1 MISWSVVDTSD
12 GFIQIYDWDEFVL
25 QPGNVNSLKFQ
36 VDLCIGYLPCSIS
49 MNGNKSGQIHR
60 IDEGSL
66 RCFASSGC
74 TRISFKTVT
83 FVCVGNASHPVIKI
97 QGSELTIR
105 NSSFTGCYSDTDGG
119 VIQSYDGS
127 FISIYDSYFAS
138 LHAAGFGGAIGIVG
152 SSLNIVNSHFHNC
165 SSINGGGAI
174 WATDYECYGS
184 DSKGKSIL
192 NINSSSFQECS
203 SRGFGGAVMTNGQF
217 VMSAIMNS
225 RFEKCN
231 TETNGGALSINS
243 LSLLS
248 LFHSSFTNNSAEGT
262 GGGALHVQNA
272 SLFFSISS
280 CKLLPESSIFNG
292 NTALRGGGGVLFWQD
307 SVFPLPINDRQN
319 CHIHCEEENFAVC
332 GSCLASNYKFI
343 EILNVP
349 KTVYAGLEFSFLV
362 IKRDAYNQT
371 IASDSASLLQVYP
384 FLDEGPTSD
393 QSFDILGTSVVQL
406 KSGEAL
412 ISIAIK
418 PTFSEISTFDGT
430 VSNGTVSIR
439 RIRRMPVIY
448 LKGGDSQTNPSS
460 VMKSRTFEITPSVGR
475 NVCPR
480 GYVLSLDNMNDMNG
494 SGTCELC
501 KPGTYSLDPLAAAP
515 GYLMN
520 GPACLN
526 CPAGGNCIKGGCT
539 VEFTI
544 GTWIFSDGMY
554 VLKSCPAN
562 FKLINSTSTGTFSH
576 DEQMC
581 SPCLPGQYIVNPNT
595 DDCQPCPKGAVCS
608 SDLSC
613 ALRNP
618 PGFQC
623 PSSDFVIVG
632 RWSANIL
639 DGTYVLE
646 NCPPG
651 FSLQSTEKAGSAD
664 LQECRQCL
672 PGQYVINPDTNDC
685 ETCPLGEFFQP

>member
-1 MISWSVVDTSD
+1 MLSWSVVDTAD

-36 VDLCIGYLPCSIS
+36 VDLCFGYLPCSIT
-49 MNGNKSGQIHR
+49 MNGNKSGQIYR

-74 TRISFKTVT
+74 TRISFNSVT
-83 FVCVGNASHPVIKI
+83 FVCVGNTSHPVIKI

-105 NSSFTGCYSDTDGG
+105 NSSFTGCFSDTDGG
-119 VIQSYDGS
+119 LIQSYDGS
-127 FISIYDSYFAS
+127 FINIYDSYFAS
-138 LHAAGFGGAIGIVG
+138 LHAAGFGGAIGVVG

-184 DSKGKSIL
+184 ENKGKSIL
-192 NINSSSFQECS
+192 YINSSNFQECS
-203 SRGFGGAVMTNGQF
+203 SRGLGGAVMTNGQF
-217 VMSAIMNS
+217 VVSAIMNS
-225 RFEKCN
+225 RFDKCN
-231 TETNGGALSINS
+231 SETNGGALSINS
-243 LSLLS
+243 LSVLS
-248 LFHSSFTNNSAEGT
+248 LFHSFFTNNSAEGT

-280 CKLLPESSIFNG
+280 CKLLPESSTFRG

-371 IASDSASLLQVYP
+371 IASDSSSLLQVYP
-384 FLDEGPTSD
+384 FLDGGPTSD
-393 QSFDILGTSVVQL
+393 QLFAILGTSAVQL

-412 ISIAIK
+412 ITIAIK
-418 PTFSEISTFDGT
+418 PTFSEISTHDG
-430 VSNGTVSIR
+430 NVSIR
-439 RIRRMPVIY
+439 SMPSIY
-448 LKGGDSQTNPSS
+448 LKGGDSQTNPNS
-460 VMKSRTFEITPSVGR
+460 VMKSRIFQIAPSVGR
-475 NVCPR
+475 NSCPR
-480 GYVLSLDNMNDMNG
+480 GYVLSLDNMNGVNV
-494 SGTCELC
+494 SGMCELC

-539 VEFTI
+539 VEFSI
-544 GTWIFSDGMY
+544 GTWIISDGMY
-554 VLKSCPAN
+554 VLTSCPAN
-562 FKLINSTSTGTFSH
+562 YKLLNSTPTGTFSH

-618 PGFQC
+618 PSFQC
-623 PSSDFVIVG
+623 PSSNFVIVG
-632 RWSANIL
+632 RWVANLL
-639 DGTYVLE
+639 DGTYVLDD
-646 NCPPG
+646 CPPG
-651 FSLQSTEKAGSAD
+651 FSLQSTKKAGSAD
-664 LQECRQCL
+664 LQECKQCL
-672 PGQYVINPDTNDC
+672 PGQYIIDPDTNDC
-685 ETCPLGEFFQP
+685 ETCPLGDFSQS